1 MSSCLIFFLFGNLY
15 ATTNHCSQVKSLLN
29 KQKGIIAD
37 VADVIYDHNYF
48 YFAISLRMKYS
59 IPDRCTIKRFHAF
72 LITSKNG
79 INFSLKLGLLFKYLI
94 LFSYFYLYFTF
105 IFLMLFVEI
114 DET

>member
-79 INFSLKLGLLFKYLI
+79 KNYEPDILK
-94 LFSYFYLYFTF
+94 TF
-105 IFLMLFVEI
+105 IDSKLMHQRYVKHIHLKISNYYTKNIV
-114 DET
+114 